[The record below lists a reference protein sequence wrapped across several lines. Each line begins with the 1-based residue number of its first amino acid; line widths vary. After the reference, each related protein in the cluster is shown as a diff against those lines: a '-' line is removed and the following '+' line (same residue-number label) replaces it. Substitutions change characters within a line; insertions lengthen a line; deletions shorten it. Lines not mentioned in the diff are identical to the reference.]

1 MDLSII
7 IVNYNVKALLEQTL
21 LSVYKAI
28 HDLQIEVIVVD
39 NNSADESCAMVSEKF
54 KDVVLIANT
63 ENLGFSKANNQG
75 ILISKGR
82 NVLLLNPDTVVA
94 EDTLTKTV
102 QFLDNTPDA
111 GALGVRMIDGRGD
124 FLPESKRG
132 LPTPA
137 VAFYKMSGLAKLF
150 PKSKRFGAY
159 HLSYL
164 NEHET
169 HKADILSGAFMMIKK
184 SVLDEVGLLDESF
197 FMYGEDIDL
206 SYRIVKAGYSNYY
219 FADTTIIHYKGES
232 TKKHSVNYVK
242 IFYLAM
248 AKFAD
253 KHFTKQQG
261 WWFSVC
267 IKLAIFARAT
277 MALMIRT
284 INALKIF
291 TFDFLLIFIGYYGL
305 MRYWEIYNKFVVGGF
320 YPPIYIKVHV
330 PIYILMWL
338 SGVYILG
345 GYKEPFKLGKTIK
358 GVFLGSFILLAIY
371 ALLPESLRFSR
382 ALILLGS
389 TWSLL
394 ACVFIRVV
402 YHFIKFKHFD
412 TSASQMSQVFIVGN
426 KEECERVKNILLN
439 YPNRFKLLGFIKPQN
454 ENAKGDWIGS
464 IKNLSLLIEIY
475 KANEII
481 FCAKD
486 ISSAEIMDIMGQT
499 SIKGIKYKIMPE
511 MGAHIIG
518 SNSKN
523 TTGEFYSVNIAPALS
538 SKEVQKKK
546 RYFDLIMCGVF
557 IVLMP
562 ILILKPK
569 FMILIFRHWY
579 KCLMGKMTW
588 VSYQGVQDLDKLPKI
603 SNGVFSIGQELS
615 NRKLDAQLI
624 SGINFNYALN
634 YHWQNDLNCLAKV
647 FFSNN
652 FATLNSL

>member
-28 HDLQIEVIVVD
+28 HNLQVEIIVVD
-39 NNSADESCAMVSEKF
+39 NNSADESCDMVTEKF

-63 ENLGFSKANNQG
+63 DNVGFSKANNQG
-75 ILISKGR
+75 IKISTGR
-82 NVLLLNPDTVVA
+82 NILLLNPDTVVG

-102 QFLDNTPDA
+102 YFLDHTSDA

-132 LPTPA
+132 LPTPS

-164 NEHET
+164 NEHEN
-169 HKADILSGAFMMIKK
+169 HKADILSGAFLMVKK
-184 SVLDEVGLLDESF
+184 SVLEQVGLLDESF

-206 SYRIVKAGYSNYY
+206 SYRIIKAGYSNYY

-253 KHFTKQQG
+253 KHYTKQQG
-261 WWFSVC
+261 WWFSLC
-267 IKLAIFARAT
+267 INLAIFVRA
-277 MALMIRT
+277 AFAVFIRSL
-284 INALKIF
+284 NALKLF
-291 TFDFLLIFIGYYGL
+291 TFDFLGIFIGYYGL
-305 MRYWEIYNKFVVGGF
+305 MRYWEIYNKYVVGGF
-320 YPPIYIKVHV
+320 YPPIYIQLHV

-338 SGVYILG
+338 SGIYIAG
-345 GYKEPFKLGKTIK
+345 GYNEPFKLSKTVK

-371 ALLPESLRFSR
+371 ALMPENLRYSR

-389 TWSLL
+389 TWTLL
-394 ACVFIRVV
+394 LTVFIRIC

-412 TSASQMSQVFIVGN
+412 TSASQMSQVLIVGN
-426 KEECERVKNILLN
+426 KEECERVKHILLN
-439 YPNRFKLLGFIKPQN
+439 YPARFKLLGFIKPKN
-454 ENAKGDWIGS
+454 EHAKGDWIGGVQ
-464 IKNLSLLIEIY
+464 NLALLIEIY

-481 FCAKD
+481 FCTKD
-486 ISSAEIMDIMGQT
+486 ISSAEIMNIMGQT
-499 SIKGIKYKIMPE
+499 NTKGIKFKIMPE

-538 SKEVQKKK
+538 SNEVKKGK
-546 RYFDLIMCGVF
+546 RYFDLIMCAIF
-557 IVLMP
+557 LVLAP
-562 ILILKPK
+562 ILLFRPSYFLK
-569 FMILIFRHWY
+569 IFRHW
-579 KCLMGKMTW
+579 KSCLNGNLTW
-588 VSYQGVQDLDKLPKI
+588 VSYQEGSNNEILPKI
-603 SNGVFSIGQELS
+603 PNGVFSIGQELS

-652 FATLNSL
+652 FATLKSQ